1 MSKAANRAKTRWN
14 AANYSQVKAYVPP
27 ETASAFKTAC
37 TAAGVSMNSA
47 LSQLIADYCGMQSGI
62 KPARVT
68 DFVSTNRKRR
78 KKHEELLRQYIQ
90 LRDAQ
95 EWANE
100 NVCENFRDTEQFE
113 AAEVRLDKMDE
124 VIELLEDIY

>member
-14 AANYSQVKAYVPP
+14 AANYTQVKAYVPP
-27 ETASAFKTAC
+27 ETASAFKAAC
-37 TAAGVSMNSA
+37 ANAKVSMNGA
-47 LSQLIADYCGMQSGI
+47 LSQLIADYCGTQSDINAAG
-62 KPARVT
+62 AT

-78 KKHEELLRQYIQ
+78 KKHEELLRQYMQ

-95 EWANE
+95 ASANE
-100 NVCENFRDTEQFE
+100 NVYENLRNTEQFE
-113 AAEVRLDKMDE
+113 AAEARLDKMDD